1 MKKLIAIIMAI
12 VMGVSMMVLPASAAE
27 QEYYDDILDQQ
38 FQGVLTSLDYG
49 YELDEYRVIK
59 TNRIIFEEKMEEP
72 WNYEGALTVSA
83 EEYETVLNRFFVVTP
98 DELAQL
104 RAEGYAGFLTY
115 NQADAT
121 YSVTYP
127 GGFGGALSERV
138 YMGYVTTD
146 DGYDVFYGKANY
158 AFLQDAL
165 PEGTSEY
172 DYADSLGNP
181 SEIEYQGKVY
191 EAGPDGYYYL
201 ESVEKTG
208 KKYTVVLDNEIVRI
222 KSCVVFEEAECP
234 EEFEKLP
241 AMDEDLLSI
250 MGDIRA
256 LVEKYGPEIPEEVKN
271 GTEEGTKSD
280 YEVGE
285 NSYYVAIGDDTA
297 WDEGSYVSLLADQ
310 LGVGYKNLAQKGQ
323 LIDEANAEFLA
334 ANEAEIKKADLI
346 TLGFSINGFGT
357 VAVEEVLK
365 DRSEDESY
373 LDWSRYLPEEGV
385 AEVEAVLER
394 MRTYLLNNNLT
405 EDLPVADISTS
416 DALVVAAESF
426 AYGTLSFTIEL
437 PKLVDAIRA
446 INPTAEI
453 IIVGMDNPMEGSSIV
468 IDEEAEDADKMELGI
483 YVDQLIQNMDD
494 TAQTVALEN
503 ENVVFVSAPNAANE
517 NDNQELPAA
526 ALLLSY
532 IGNVKAAA
540 KPNAAG
546 QAYIMGRIMVAMGV
560 KGDYNGDGFVDYMD
574 AVAVLRA
581 GVGLSIP
588 TAAQIAN
595 CDFNGDNQLDYLD
608 AIQILRISVGLA

>member
-1 MKKLIAIIMAI
+1 MKKLFAILLAI
-12 VMGVSMMVLPASAAE
+12 VMGVSMMVLPAYATE
-27 QEYYDDILDQQ
+27 QND
-38 FQGVLTSLDYG
+38 
-49 YELDEYRVIK
+49 
-59 TNRIIFEEKMEEP
+59 FEDM
-72 WNYEGALTVSA
+72 L
-83 EEYETVLNRFFVVTP
+83 
-98 DELAQL
+98 
-104 RAEGYAGFLTY
+104 
-115 NQADAT
+115 
-121 YSVTYP
+121 
-127 GGFGGALSERV
+127 
-138 YMGYVTTD
+138 
-146 DGYDVFYGKANY
+146 
-158 AFLQDAL
+158 
-165 PEGTSEY
+165 
-172 DYADSLGNP
+172 
-181 SEIEYQGKVY
+181 
-191 EAGPDGYYYL
+191 
-201 ESVEKTG
+201 
-208 KKYTVVLDNEIVRI
+208 
-222 KSCVVFEEAECP
+222 
-234 EEFEKLP
+234 
-241 AMDEDLLSI
+241 DEDLLSI
-250 MGDIRA
+250 MGDIQK

-437 PKLVDAIRA
+437 PKLVEAIRA

-453 IIVGMDNPMEGSSIV
+453 IIVGMDNPMEGSSV
-468 IDEEAEDADKMELGI
+468 VLSEEEEAAEDADKMELGT
-483 YVDQLIQNMDD
+483 YVDELIQNMDD

-503 ENVVFVSAPNAANE
+503 ENVVFVSAPQAENE
-517 NDNQELPAA
+517 NDHQELPAA

-546 QAYIMGRIMVAMGV
+546 QAYIKGRIMVAMGV
-560 KGDYNGDGFVDYMD
+560 KGDYNGDGNVDYMD

-588 TAAQIAN
+588 TATQIAN
-595 CDFNGDNQLDYLD
+595 CDLNGDTYLDYLD